1 MDTLRD
7 VVLFFFKEN
16 RGILFPS
23 VNGPFDI
30 QSFNLVFF
38 GCRIRSPWK
47 EISNL
52 HFLWDAAGGLYLTEW
67 PLVQEEPWQNKIPL
81 IVKDSSTAGGF
92 Q

>member
-1 MDTLRD
+1 MFFLKKIGGFFSLLSMDF
-7 VVLFFFKEN
+7 V
-16 RGILFPS
+16 
-23 VNGPFDI
+23 DI

-67 PLVQEEPWQNKIPL
+67 PLVQEEPWQNFNFRWIS
-81 IVKDSSTAGGF
+81 VR
-92 Q
+92 